1 MGFLL
6 IGTLVSQGLE
16 AATCPLHNHG
26 NLAVIIDDLGYN
38 LDTAHAAAAIPA
50 PLTMSIIPGT
60 PYAMEVADLGAKRGK
75 EVMLHMPMAAV
86 RTRVSDPL
94 VLDGQLPVADI
105 SQRVQQALQ
114 SVPGAAGMNNHMGS
128 ALTTNREAMDALM
141 SELAAQDMFFIDSR
155 TTAETVARDAAKAR
169 GVPSAS
175 RTVFLDNK
183 PELAAVEI
191 QIKEAVRRALVEGYA
206 IAIGHPHPATLTALS
221 RALPRLPADVTI
233 VSASQIARCHEN
245 HRRTSMP
252 RAAR

>member
-1 MGFLL
+1 
-6 IGTLVSQGLE
+6 
-16 AATCPLHNHG
+16 
-26 NLAVIIDDLGYN
+26 
-38 LDTAHAAAAIPA
+38 
-50 PLTMSIIPGT
+50 
-60 PYAMEVADLGAKRGK
+60 
-75 EVMLHMPMAAV
+75 V

-105 SQRVQQALQ
+105 GQRVQQALQ

-221 RALPRLPADVTI
+221 RALPRLPADVTV

>member
-6 IGTLVSQGLE
+6 LGILASQGLR

-38 LDTAHAAAAIPA
+38 LRTAKVAAAIPA

-60 PYAMEVADLGAKRGK
+60 PYAMEVADLGARRGK

-86 RTRVSDPL
+86 RTAVSDPL
-94 VLDGQLPVADI
+94 VLDRQLPVADI
-105 SQRVQQALQ
+105 SQRVQEALL

-128 ALTTNREAMDALM
+128 ALTTNRRATDALM

-155 TTAETVARDAAKAR
+155 TTAETVARDAAKAQ

-175 RTVFLDNK
+175 RTVFLDNN
-183 PELAAVEI
+183 PVLAAVEI
-191 QIKEAVRRALVEGYA
+191 QIEEAVRRALVEGYA

-221 RALPRLPADVTI
+221 RALPRLPPDVTI